1 MVLLECRNLH
11 FDISQKSKKR
21 GIFPPQN
28 SKIFAKRI
36 IWQKNA
42 IFEGFF
48 YLAVNQMD
56 AAIFG
61 LFLIVAMKAVK
72 KSIDRFFQKG
82 HPFEKKAHLF
92 EQAKVGFGCQE
103 NQKKCQNLHISRE
116 VCSFQRLIIVKNLE
130 KVLHFVPVPF

>member
-1 MVLLECRNLH
+1 MNVVTCIATFRKKVKKGAFSPLKTRKFL
-11 FDISQKSKKR
+11 QKELFGKK
-21 GIFPPQN
+21 N
-28 SKIFAKRI
+28 T
-36 IWQKNA
+36 

-92 EQAKVGFGCQE
+92 EHAKVGFGCQG
-103 NQKKCQNLHISRE
+103 NLKKYQNLHIFRE